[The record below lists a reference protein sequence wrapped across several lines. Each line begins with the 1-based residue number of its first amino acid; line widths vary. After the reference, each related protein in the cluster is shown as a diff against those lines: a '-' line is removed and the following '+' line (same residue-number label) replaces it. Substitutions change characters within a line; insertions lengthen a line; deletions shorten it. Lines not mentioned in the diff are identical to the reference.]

1 MRTALFLSPCP
12 LLRKKGKT
20 GMEDADIGSP
30 RNYRAKLAYAS
41 CRTARSGRK
50 RFRKKSSS
58 PGGLRYFSRKPCL
71 SGSIRRQALV
81 VQRAAKAR
89 VFTIKTIRIMRQ
101 AIITRQP
108 SQAPM
113 RMPVARKPRVQVPEP
128 DMKFPPRGSGPVHI
142 SSLLNPILE
151 ISRHPD
157 RNRLLA
163 EFFKDA

>member
-41 CRTARSGRK
+41 CRTARSDRK

-71 SGSIRRQALV
+71 SGSIRRRALV

-142 SSLLNPILE
+142 SALLNPILE

>member
-12 LLRKKGKT
+12 LLRKNGKT

-71 SGSIRRQALV
+71 SGSIRRPAPV

-89 VFTIKTIRIMRQ
+89 VFTLKNKDYATSDHHKTTVTGSD
-101 AIITRQP
+101 AD
-108 SQAPM
+108 
-113 RMPVARKPRVQVPEP
+113 ARGKKTQSAGTGTGHEVPAKRKRSGTYLSPAEP
-128 DMKFPPRGSGPVHI
+128 DTGNQPAPGQEQTAGGT
-142 SSLLNPILE
+142 L
-151 ISRHPD
+151 
-157 RNRLLA
+157 
-163 EFFKDA
+163 

>member
-1 MRTALFLSPCP
+1 
-12 LLRKKGKT
+12 
-20 GMEDADIGSP
+20 
-30 RNYRAKLAYAS
+30 
-41 CRTARSGRK
+41 
-50 RFRKKSSS
+50 
-58 PGGLRYFSRKPCL
+58 
-71 SGSIRRQALV
+71 
-81 VQRAAKAR
+81 
-89 VFTIKTIRIMRQ
+89 MRQ

-142 SSLLNPILE
+142 SALLNPILE

-157 RNRLLA
+157 RNKLLA

>member
-1 MRTALFLSPCP
+1 MRTALFYRHVRCSE
-12 LLRKKGKT
+12 KGK
-20 GMEDADIGSP
+20 D
-30 RNYRAKLAYAS
+30 RN
-41 CRTARSGRK
+41 GRRRHRQSEELQGK
-50 RFRKKSSS
+50 VGVCFLSDGKVGPQAVSEKSSS

-71 SGSIRRQALV
+71 SGSIRRRALV

-89 VFTIKTIRIMRQ
+89 VFTIKTIKIMRQ

-128 DMKFPPRGSGPVHI
+128 AMKFPPRGSGPVHI
-142 SSLLNPILE
+142 SALLNPILE